1 MSSKRDK
8 NVVNLILNPAL
19 PFGIEQREEEGNERK
34 SDDEEKCS
42 KLPNYRQSE
51 ELSLEG
57 VNLAEKGDFE
67 NAMEK
72 FDEAIKVCPENASPY
87 NNRAQLFRLLSKIP
101 EALRDLEKALELCGA
116 KGRIAAQSFVQKA
129 LIHQFRG
136 EEAMAKAD
144 FEQAAKLGSTFAKN
158 QLIAMNPYAAMCNKM
173 LGEMMS
179 KFRREE
185 H

>member
-8 NVVNLILNPAL
+8 NVVNLILNPTL
-19 PFGIEQREEEGNERK
+19 PFGIEQREEANESK

-51 ELSLEG
+51 ELSLE
-57 VNLAEKGDFE
+57 
-67 NAMEK
+67 
-72 FDEAIKVCPENASPY
+72 
-87 NNRAQLFRLLSKIP
+87 
-101 EALRDLEKALELCGA
+101 EALHDLEKALELCGA
-116 KGRIAAQSFVQKA
+116 KGRTAAQSFVQKA

-136 EEAMAKAD
+136 EEAMAKA
-144 FEQAAKLGSTFAKN
+144 AKLGSKFAKN

>member
-8 NVVNLILNPAL
+8 NVVNLILNPTL
-19 PFGIEQREEEGNERK
+19 PFGIEQREEANECK

-51 ELSLEG
+51 ALSLEG
-57 VNLAEKGDFE
+57 VNLAEKGNFE

-72 FDEAIKVCPENASPY
+72 FDEAIKVRVFLKNLGLHLNKIGLSRKCVALQQQSPIVSVAFQ
-87 NNRAQLFRLLSKIP
+87 NSRSSSRSRESFGIVWGKGPNRGPI
-101 EALRDLEKALELCGA
+101 
-116 KGRIAAQSFVQKA
+116 V
-129 LIHQFRG
+129 
-136 EEAMAKAD
+136 D
-144 FEQAAKLGSTFAKN
+144 FEQAAKLGSKFAKN

-173 LGEMMS
+173 LSEMMS